1 MLHPR
6 TRTLVFFNSI
16 SAVRRVTPFLQNLE
30 LPAQSL
36 HSNMAQKARLRA
48 IEKFTSAESS
58 ILIATDVAARGLD
71 IAGVQLIIHYHLP
84 RTAEMYVHRSGRTAR
99 GESIGSSIIL
109 CSPEENAGVKRLV
122 GQVHEHRGPAASKY
136 AMQVIDIDRRIVSRL
151 KPRVT
156 LAKKI
161 ADVGVAKEKGRS
173 DDQFFRDAAEEL
185 GVEYDSEEMD
195 KLGGGKHGRGNERK
209 QRERQDR
216 AVSKPQLAAW
226 KQELKQLLDQ
236 RVNVGV
242 SERYLAQGVVNVND
256 LLKGGKGEFLGT
268 AKGINLLTD

>member
-1 MLHPR
+1 M
-6 TRTLVFFNSI
+6 FFNSI
-16 SAVRRVTPFLQNLE
+16 SAVRRITPFLQNLE

-48 IEKFTSAESS
+48 VEKFKSAESS

-71 IAGVQLIIHYHLP
+71 IPGVQLIIHYHLP

-99 GESIGSSIIL
+99 GENDGASIIL

-122 GQVHEHRGPAASKY
+122 GQVHENRGPTASKY
-136 AMQVIDIDRRIVSRL
+136 TMQVIDIDRRVVSRL
-151 KPRVT
+151 KPRVII
-156 LAKKI
+156 AKKI

-173 DDQFFRDAAEEL
+173 DDQFFREAAEEL

-195 KLGGGKHGRGNERK
+195 KLGGGKHGRGNVRK
-209 QRERQDR
+209 QREREDR
-216 AVSKPQLAAW
+216 GVNKAQITAW
-226 KQELKQLLDQ
+226 KKELKNLLAQ

-242 SERYLAQGVVNVND
+242 SERYLAQGVVDVNA
-256 LLKGGKGEFLGT
+256 LLQGEKGEFLGT
-268 AKGINLLTD
+268 AKGIDLLTDYSVK